1 MSEKKYTY
9 DFEDKKGL
17 LSKLQSYAETQDD
30 DNVRTKEKVKTA
42 LLHCPELLYAL
53 HETDLEDQLFDEGGH
68 LNVDENGEP
77 LGEWDRYF
85 GANGNI
91 RPYLFFPEV
100 QDHARNF
107 LCYQT
112 GFKDTPK
119 YNSIEKYA
127 SLTMLI
133 FIHTKDTIDEPT
145 GIPRHDL
152 IASILREK
160 FNWSNILGTQCTMN
174 LNSEYTSDTN
184 YVVRKVVFEATN
196 INALTKTT
204 DGRTQMINKFR
215 SV

>member
-1 MSEKKYTY
+1 MSEKYIY
-9 DFEDKKGL
+9 DFEDRKGL
-17 LSKLQSYAETQDD
+17 LNKLQSYAETQDD
-30 DNVRTKEKVKTA
+30 ENIRVKEKVKNA

-53 HETDLEDQLFDEGGH
+53 HETDLEDELFDDDGN

-119 YNSIEKYA
+119 YNSVEKYA

-160 FNWSNILGTQCTMN
+160 FNWSNILGTQCSMS

-196 INALTKTT
+196 TNALTKTIN
-204 DGRTQMINKFR
+204 GKTQMINKFR